1 MHLNV
6 ASSSSASPGSRI
18 LSSAT
23 CGQVEVGMDEYG
35 GCGEQKVEKGIG
47 KSQLLDRWWGNSS
60 SRTSRACKATE
71 D

>member
-1 MHLNV
+1 
-6 ASSSSASPGSRI
+6 
-18 LSSAT
+18 
-23 CGQVEVGMDEYG
+23 MDEYG